1 METEVKEKVET
12 LPTGVIVMM
21 LESYKRT
28 NENQQFT
35 IELLITGWVSTVICF
50 AILWCIMS
58 ERF

>member
-50 AILWCIMS
+50 AILWCTMS
-58 ERF
+58 

>member
-12 LPTGVIVMM
+12 LPAGVIVMM
-21 LESYKRT
+21 LESYKRA

-35 IELLITGWVSTVICF
+35 IELLIAGWVLTVICF

-58 ERF
+58 

>member
-35 IELLITGWVSTVICF
+35 IELLITGWVSTAICF

-58 ERF
+58 

>member
-58 ERF
+58 

>member
-35 IELLITGWVSTVICF
+35 IELLITGWVLTVICF

-58 ERF
+58 